1 MAGGSTVAKSNE
13 SKKRLGRG
21 LDSLM
26 GMARPAPLAQV
37 AVEPDSKTGGQPKQD
52 GGDPPVGSKYSPP
65 PANRR
70 ENLELQMVAVNRLTP
85 NPKQPRTRFEPKA
98 LKSLGASLKRS
109 GMMQPIVATPHG
121 EGFEIVAEERRWR
134 AAQEAGIDEVPV
146 LVRALGPQEIA
157 ELALIEN
164 IQREELN
171 PLERAQGFA
180 TLAESFGMTHEQIA
194 EVVGLNRSTISNH
207 LRLLDLDGPIQ
218 MLLRHGQLD
227 MGHGRALLGEPNTIR
242 RRQLAEKSAR
252 EGWSV
257 RRLESAV
264 HAGDGTNQPSQGSAE
279 SSSGSRTTLAAQDL
293 ASKLTEHLGSR
304 ATIRMRKSGESGT
317 LSLDFSSLDRLDDLC
332 QKLGYS
338 KKM

>member
-1 MAGGSTVAKSNE
+1 
-13 SKKRLGRG
+13 
-21 LDSLM
+21 
-26 GMARPAPLAQV
+26 
-37 AVEPDSKTGGQPKQD
+37 
-52 GGDPPVGSKYSPP
+52 
-65 PANRR
+65 
-70 ENLELQMVAVNRLTP
+70 
-85 NPKQPRTRFEPKA
+85 
-98 LKSLGASLKRS
+98 
-109 GMMQPIVATPHG
+109 MMQPIVATPQG
-121 EGFEIVAEERRWR
+121 EGFEIVAGERRWR

-293 ASKLTEHLGSR
+293 ASKLTDTWGPEPF
-304 ATIRMRKSGESGT
+304 RMRKSGDGT
-317 LSLDFSSLDRLDDLC
+317 CLWFQQRIAWMTFAEAGQRRC
-332 QKLGYS
+332 EA
-338 KKM
+338 

>member
-1 MAGGSTVAKSNE
+1 
-13 SKKRLGRG
+13 
-21 LDSLM
+21 
-26 GMARPAPLAQV
+26 
-37 AVEPDSKTGGQPKQD
+37 
-52 GGDPPVGSKYSPP
+52 
-65 PANRR
+65 
-70 ENLELQMVAVNRLTP
+70 MVDVKRLTP

-98 LKSLGASLKRS
+98 LQALGASLKRS
-109 GMMQPIVATPHG
+109 GMMQPIVAVPSG
-121 EGFEIVAEERRWR
+121 EGFEIVAGERRWR
-134 AAQEAGIDEVPV
+134 AAQEVDIQEVPV
-146 LVRALGPQEIA
+146 LVRKLGAQEIA

-171 PLERAQGFA
+171 PMERAQGFA

-207 LRLLDLDGPIQ
+207 LRLMDLDGPIQ

-227 MGHGRALLGEPNTIR
+227 MGHGRALLGETNTIR
-242 RRQLAEKSAR
+242 RRQLAEKCAR

-257 RRLESAV
+257 RRLESVV
-264 HAGDGTNQPSQGSAE
+264 HTGGAFEQDPQGARE
-279 SSSGSRTTLAAQDL
+279 PSSGSRATLAAQDL
-293 ASKLTEHLGSR
+293 ASKLTEHLGTR